1 MTFEESFHKCNTQR
15 KPSAKWETLE
25 RAYDENTR
33 YIHNIA
39 DSLQTN
45 RIPKILHQIWL
56 GSPFPDKY
64 KILTNHWQEMHP
76 DWTIMLWDE
85 KKIEEFGLANK
96 WMYDNMRNPSAKSDV
111 VRYEVAY
118 SYGGVYVDTDFYC
131 CKNIDHLRYLNFFCG
146 MVGSYDGR
154 QIDVENCLVP
164 GIFGCSQGNKLVEQI
179 ILRIG
184 EQKTIPKS
192 IEEIMNITGPGMFSE
207 MVISNLEKHPFSV
220 AFPPNY
226 FYPFPAQKRLTIR
239 NMTFDDTLSV
249 ISKYK
254 YPETY
259 ATHLWHCSWQQSQ
272 LL

>member
-15 KPSAKWETLE
+15 KPSAKWEVLE
-25 RAYDENTR
+25 KAYDASTR
-33 YIHNIA
+33 YVHVIS
-39 DSLQTN
+39 DQLQVN

-64 KILTNHWQEMHP
+64 KILTDRWQAMHP

-85 KKIEEFGLANK
+85 KKIEDFGLANK

-118 SYGGVYVDTDFYC
+118 SYGGIYVDTDFLC
-131 CKNIDHLRYLNFFCG
+131 CKNFDHLRYLDFFCG
-146 MVGSYDGR
+146 IVGSYDAR
-154 QIDVENCLVP
+154 PIDVETCIAP
-164 GIFGCSQGNKLVEQI
+164 SIFGCSQGNKLIEKI
-179 ILRIG
+179 ILKIG
-184 EQKTIPKS
+184 EQKTVPRS
-192 IEEIMNITGPGMFSE
+192 IGEIMTITGPEMFSRVVVDE
-207 MVISNLEKHPFSV
+207 LDKHPLSV

-226 FYPFPAQKRLTIR
+226 FYPFPGQQRENIR
-239 NMTFDDTLSV
+239 SLGFPDMQRYVSHYT
-249 ISKYK
+249 

-259 ATHLWHCSWQQSQ
+259 AMHLWYCSWQQAH